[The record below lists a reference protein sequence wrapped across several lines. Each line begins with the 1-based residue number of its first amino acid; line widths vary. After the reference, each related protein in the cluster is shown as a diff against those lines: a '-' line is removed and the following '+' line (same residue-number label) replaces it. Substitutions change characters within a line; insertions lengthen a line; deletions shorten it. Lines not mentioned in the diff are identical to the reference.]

1 MKAKNEPESRA
12 RPAPALPA
20 RAFCYCLSFTLFL
33 MVRSLLGRFV
43 RRCSTALICPS
54 AASTSAWNAR
64 AETRS
69 APWPRMMTCSGPSD
83 VATRTRRS
91 PRRRLVG
98 RALDVGVGS
107 LGLLG
112 VDDLDTVHRLHT
124 AGVALDLI
132 GVEHDDDAALA
143 KALIVGEN
151 ADQRAARRGDILRG
165 EPMELVPREDD
176 VVAVDEQI
184 FRVL

>member
-1 MKAKNEPESRA
+1 M
-12 RPAPALPA
+12 
-20 RAFCYCLSFTLFL
+20 
-33 MVRSLLGRFV
+33 
-43 RRCSTALICPS
+43 
-54 AASTSAWNAR
+54 
-64 AETRS
+64 
-69 APWPRMMTCSGPSD
+69 
-83 VATRTRRS
+83 
-91 PRRRLVG
+91 
-98 RALDVGVGS
+98 
-107 LGLLG
+107 
-112 VDDLDTVHRLHT
+112 HRLHA

-151 ADQRAARRGDILRG
+151 VDQRAARRGDILCG

>member
-1 MKAKNEPESRA
+1 MAEDDD
-12 RPAPALPA
+12 
-20 RAFCYCLSFTLFL
+20 
-33 MVRSLLGRFV
+33 LLGTV
-43 RRCSTALICPS
+43 RRRDAHAPL
-54 AASTSAWNAR
+54 AAQ
-64 AETRS
+64 
-69 APWPRMMTCSGPSD
+69 
-83 VATRTRRS
+83 
-91 PRRRLVG
+91 LVG